1 MLSTKAGKT
10 HLSSRT
16 PRSGVCGQCPPYRG
30 HEYLVDHTIVLIN
43 SVIMQ
48 HKACTAVHS
57 GHSRALACS
66 VPHYILKTNKDP
78 RRKYMLGGIHKLI
91 WLRSHIRH

>member
-30 HEYLVDHTIVLIN
+30 HEYLVDHTIVLITVLLCN
-43 SVIMQ
+43 TKPVQ
-48 HKACTAVHS
+48 PCTVATAEPLPARCHTIYS
-57 GHSRALACS
+57 K
-66 VPHYILKTNKDP
+66 PTKILEENICWEEFT
-78 RRKYMLGGIHKLI
+78 
-91 WLRSHIRH
+91 S